1 VGARLE
7 GRSSELDPAPRYR
20 YIGKN
25 TASSCYIAA
34 WFVWVIALMAFVVA
48 RRYAGVDHLSLT
60 DPNLTGLIVIIEVL
74 AAAMVVCWIA
84 ALVRLWKQ
92 HDWGWF
98 VAVLILHVV
107 GLGIVGMVAYAGAGP
122 VDVDVSKPGVSS

>member
-1 VGARLE
+1 VSDA
-7 GRSSELDPAPRYR
+7 GRPERYR
-20 YIGKN
+20 FIGKD
-25 TASSCYIAA
+25 TATSCYIAA

-48 RRYAGVDHLSLT
+48 LRYAGADPLLLT

-84 ALVRLWKQ
+84 ALVRLWRQ
-92 HDWGWF
+92 RDVGWF
-98 VAVLILHVV
+98 AAVLILHVV

-122 VDVDVSKPGVSS
+122 VDIDVSKPGVSS